1 MSIEQTGINEN
12 PVFQN
17 DIPSKTP
24 SILNGSSL
32 SFDVLGANNVK
43 SLKTRYDT
51 KSSCSNSL
59 YDSKAIVQLPTSVSN
74 PNTIRK
80 SQRVKKFILS
90 KVFTDTAYADG
101 EYEPNENN
109 SNNLTSQRNEGRETW
124 GGRFDFFLSCLGY
137 AVGLGAVWRL

>member
-1 MSIEQTGINEN
+1 MSIEQTGSNEN

-17 DIPSKTP
+17 ETPSKTP

-32 SFDVLGANNVK
+32 SFDVLGGNNVR
-43 SLKTRYDT
+43 SLKTRYDA

-59 YDSKAIVQLPTSVSN
+59 YDSKTIVQTSTSVPN
-74 PNTIRK
+74 PSTNRK
-80 SQRVKKFILS
+80 SQRIKKFILS
-90 KVFTDTAYADG
+90 KVLTDTAYADG
-101 EYEPNENN
+101 EYEPKEGINLSSQQNEN
-109 SNNLTSQRNEGRETW
+109 RETW